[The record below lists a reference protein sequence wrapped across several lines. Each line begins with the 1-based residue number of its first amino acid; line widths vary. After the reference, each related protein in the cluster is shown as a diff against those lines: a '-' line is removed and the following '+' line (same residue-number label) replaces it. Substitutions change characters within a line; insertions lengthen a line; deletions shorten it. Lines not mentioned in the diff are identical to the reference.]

1 MSHASGKTN
10 SIQTDLGVKRQ
21 PGSRCAG
28 FTAPQLLIVLTIVGL
43 LGGYFVPR
51 FEFAAGVNAKSE
63 TQPATAQA
71 AAAGNCTQPATA
83 QAAAAGNCTQSA
95 TAQAAGAGNCTQS
108 ATSPEAKQ

>member
-10 SIQTDLGVKRQ
+10 SIQTHLGVKRQ

-28 FTAPQLLIVLTIVGL
+28 FTAPQLLVVLTIVGL

-51 FEFAAGVNAKSE
+51 FQFVAGGYAKSE
-63 TQPATAQA
+63 TQPAAAQA
-71 AAAGNCTQPATA
+71 AAAGNCA
-83 QAAAAGNCTQSA
+83 QTA

>member
-10 SIQTDLGVKRQ
+10 SIQTHFGVKRQ
-21 PGSRCAG
+21 PGLRCAG

-63 TQPATAQA
+63 P
-71 AAAGNCTQPATA
+71 QPATA

-95 TAQAAGAGNCTQS
+95 T
-108 ATSPEAKQ
+108 SPEAKQ

>member
-10 SIQTDLGVKRQ
+10 SIQTHLGVKRQ
-21 PGSRCAG
+21 PGLRCAG

-51 FEFAAGVNAKSE
+51 FQFVAGGYAKSE
-63 TQPATAQA
+63 TQPAAAQA
-71 AAAGNCTQPATA
+71 AAAGNCA
-83 QAAAAGNCTQSA
+83 QTA

>member
-71 AAAGNCTQPATA
+71 AAAGNCTQ
-83 QAAAAGNCTQSA
+83 SA

>member
-10 SIQTDLGVKRQ
+10 SIQTHFGVKRQ
-21 PGSRCAG
+21 PGLRCAG

-63 TQPATAQA
+63 PQPE
-71 AAAGNCTQPATA
+71 
-83 QAAAAGNCTQSA
+83 